1 MGLINEPKKRKTS
14 HKEEQEKLI
23 SLITFRCTNAE
34 LEQLK
39 ADAKKDKRTI
49 SNFIHSK
56 LF

>member
-1 MGLINEPKKRKTS
+1 MGLINAKKKGNTLN
-14 HKEEQEKLI
+14 KKEQEML
-23 SLITFRCTNAE
+23 SSFVTFRCTSAE